1 MAGIVLF
8 GMGGAFSRVALE
20 TLLAEEVEVRALV
33 VPGLRSRLL
42 AAPRRQVHASVPT
55 VVHVAWARG
64 LPVIEMGRPRDEG
77 ARDLAREQRPAV
89 LAVACFPWL
98 LPRAWVEL
106 APRGALN
113 IHPSLLPAYRG
124 PDPIFWQLRE
134 GETRTG
140 VTVHRVDQGVDT
152 GPIVAQ
158 ADVPFPDGLTRD
170 ALEARLAEAG
180 ARLLAAAL
188 RSAAPGRPQPA
199 AGASRQG
206 PPTARD
212 LEVPTTWPA
221 RRAFSFM
228 RGAADRGPFTVL
240 ADVRVVAR
248 EALAFSPSGGR
259 AGAVRPLAEGVEVGF
274 SPGTVAVTTTS
285 S

>member
-42 AAPRRQVHASVPT
+42 RAPRRQVHASAPT

-64 LPVIEMGRPRDEG
+64 LPVIEMGRPSDEA
-77 ARDLAREQRPAV
+77 ARDLVREQRPAM

-158 ADVPFPDGLTRD
+158 ADVSFPDGLTRD

-180 ARLLAAAL
+180 ARLLAEAL

-199 AGASRQG
+199 AGGSHQG
-206 PPTARD
+206 LPTARD

-221 RRAFSFM
+221 RRAFNFM
-228 RGAADRGPFTVL
+228 RGAAERGPFTIL
-240 ADVRVVAR
+240 AEVPVVAR
-248 EALAFSPSGGR
+248 EALAFSPAGGEAGRVRSIASG
-259 AGAVRPLAEGVEVGF
+259 AEVGF
-274 SPGTVAVTTTS
+274 TPGNVCAK
-285 S
+285 